1 MVWFIQRVSVEARCA
16 QPVQSEEPGTL
27 FSGHAVLSCFLLSP
41 AWLMQEFQGDVVSE
55 NEPFL
60 TPFVWTAP
68 ISQGRIRKVKMSVYA
83 DRTQRDAPVMRDD
96 NVSLLSHVEADISH
110 IPENLLGRR
119 KGVDGQVGR
128 RGPNPR
134 GRSMA
139 DHGKWYYDLSFK
151 IEAVCK
157 WPDFGDTSSEPTP
170 CKTSDL
176 ATAQCTP
183 L

>member
-1 MVWFIQRVSVEARCA
+1 
-16 QPVQSEEPGTL
+16 
-27 FSGHAVLSCFLLSP
+27 
-41 AWLMQEFQGDVVSE
+41 
-55 NEPFL
+55 
-60 TPFVWTAP
+60 
-68 ISQGRIRKVKMSVYA
+68 MSVYT

-157 WPDFGDTSSEPTP
+157 WPDSPGPISAVPRAHAMA
-170 CKTSDL
+170 DL
-176 ATAQCTP
+176 SASTQYTLIYKSTCP
-183 L
+183 S